1 MNENEEISTNEM
13 FENLD
18 ENELESEVLLSE

>member
-1 MNENEEISTNEM
+1 MEENKEISTNEM

-18 ENELESEVLLSE
+18 ESELESEVLLSE